1 VLLPAT
7 SGFLWDE
14 GFHQLLVSRWN
25 PALSMRVL
33 SSWLTGMDENVRY
46 WRCCVVL
53 LWLWL
58 WLWLWLLWWCGCG
71 CGGCVII
78 ILAG

>member
-1 VLLPAT
+1 
-7 SGFLWDE
+7 
-14 GFHQLLVSRWN
+14 
-25 PALSMRVL
+25 MRVL